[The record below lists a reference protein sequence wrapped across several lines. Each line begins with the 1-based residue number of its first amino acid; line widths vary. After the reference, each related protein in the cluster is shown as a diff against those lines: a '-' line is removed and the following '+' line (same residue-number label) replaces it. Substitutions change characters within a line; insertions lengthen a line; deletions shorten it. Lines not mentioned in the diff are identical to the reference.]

1 MDQAYL
7 DLKAWLEQTRD
18 EPLEGMGAFF
28 DLRIDE
34 YEAHMS
40 PWQAH
45 YQWMAELLP
54 DGIGTLLDIGCGSGL
69 ELDTV
74 FQRFPSLQV
83 TGIDLSEK
91 MLDRLVQKHGGRA
104 LTVIQEDYFLHPF
117 ESAYFDAAVSFQTLH
132 HFSAEKKTRLFS
144 KLYGSLKPGGVY
156 LECDY
161 VAKTQ
166 EIETLCASECERR
179 RLRDGITSDRFIHFD
194 TPLTLEHEIQ
204 SMKAAGFGQ
213 VEVVGYLPGDDH
225 TPMIRALK

>member
-1 MDQAYL
+1 MV
-7 DLKAWLEQTRD
+7 
-18 EPLEGMGAFF
+18 GADRRRAVGGDGGFF
-28 DLRIDE
+28 DLRIGE

-69 ELDTV
+69 ELDAI
-74 FQRFPSLQV
+74 FERFPSLRV

-91 MLDRLVQKHGGRA
+91 MLDRLVQKHGRRA
-104 LTVIQEDYFLHPF
+104 LTVIQDDYFSHPF
-117 ESAYFDAAVSFQTLH
+117 KSAYFDAVVSFQILH
-132 HFSAEKKTRLFS
+132 HFHVEKKTPLFS
-144 KLYGSLKPGGVY
+144 KLYASLKPGGIY

-161 VAKTQ
+161 AAKTT

-179 RLRDGITSDRFIHFD
+179 RLRDGITPGQFVHFD

-204 SMKAAGFGQ
+204 AMKAAGFEQ
-213 VEVVGYLPGDDH
+213 VEVVGYLPGDNH
-225 TPMIRALK
+225 TPMIKAVKQAG